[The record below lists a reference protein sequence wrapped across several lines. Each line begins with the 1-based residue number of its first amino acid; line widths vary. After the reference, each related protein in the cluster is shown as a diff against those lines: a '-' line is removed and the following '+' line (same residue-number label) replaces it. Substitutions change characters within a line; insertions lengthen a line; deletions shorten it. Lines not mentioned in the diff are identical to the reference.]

1 MGQTYQSILVKA
13 PADKVWAAIRGFY
26 DFAWAPNVITKV
38 VVVGDKT
45 GEEVGAVR
53 LLNDAFTETL
63 IELNDEERTFKYSI
77 GDAPAPASP
86 AEMSN
91 YVAQATVRPV
101 TEGGGTFVEWSSSWD
116 GDDAATA
123 DFLHGVYVA
132 LLGDLKKSMEQ

>member
-1 MGQTYQSILVKA
+1 MGKTYQSILVNA
-13 PADKVWAAIRGFY
+13 PADRVWAAIRGFY

-45 GEEVGAVR
+45 GEDVGAVR

-63 IELNDEERTFKYSI
+63 IELNDDDRTFKYSI
-77 GDAPAPASP
+77 SDAPASAS
-86 AEMSN
+86 ASDMSN
-91 YVAQATVRPV
+91 YIAQASVRPV

-116 GDDAATA
+116 GDNPATVE
-123 DFLHGVYVA
+123 FLHGVYVA